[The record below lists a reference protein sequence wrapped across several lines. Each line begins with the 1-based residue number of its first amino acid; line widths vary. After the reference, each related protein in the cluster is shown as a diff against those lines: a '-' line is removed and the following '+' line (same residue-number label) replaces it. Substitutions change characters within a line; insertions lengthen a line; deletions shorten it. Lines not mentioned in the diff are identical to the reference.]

1 VLPEAAL
8 ETSVAGIFAAGDV
21 MGQAVGSP
29 AHAESALGRRLVE
42 RGYSAPHPSIVEE
55 MMVTSPIDDSELRA
69 AEQELARALG
79 ASDRIAWV
87 EHYTD
92 DAVFIAPDVP
102 AVRGRTALVE
112 MARSMSPLSSVS
124 IVPLRT
130 DMAGDLAAV
139 YTRASWVTGEGT
151 SERTESSVRGILVWR
166 NDQDG
171 TWRVAQE
178 LLHQDPDAQR
188 EP

>member
-1 VLPEAAL
+1 MV
-8 ETSVAGIFAAGDV
+8 VA
-21 MGQAVGSP
+21 
-29 AHAESALGRRLVE
+29 
-42 RGYSAPHPSIVEE
+42 
-55 MMVTSPIDDSELRA
+55 SPIDDSELRA

-79 ASDRIAWV
+79 AYDRIAWV

-102 AVRGRTALVE
+102 AVQGRTALVE

-130 DMAGDLAAV
+130 DMTGDLAAV

-151 SERTESSVRGILVWR
+151 SDRNESSVRGILVWR
-166 NDQDG
+166 KDQDG

-178 LLHQDPDAQR
+178 LLHHDPDARR
-188 EP
+188 EPWIVDAVSDCVNGAGSRVRTRAGGALEARVGESRTPPLRRGLPTRLVGNTVRE